1 MIVTSSKDDYTAEL
15 DATNITILSGSKDF
29 HEGEILEVVSSSLVG
44 TKDNY
49 ESIISVDDNFIT
61 TGDITRN
68 SGSDMAGFDIRI
80 EAVISQSVQGEYDST
95 AYQQIG
101 MDPNS
106 LTVAGLGYMVVV
118 QMTIITKLDKDNN
131 FVRER
136 SKVFLIKESYTVD
149 VPQNINSNDSSL
161 GTELVSQTRYRHF
174 INILP
179 FTGSNGSESTDPTVT
194 GNVVEVKPLNGI
206 FHHIT

>member
-1 MIVTSSKDDYTAEL
+1 M
-15 DATNITILSGSKDF
+15 G
-29 HEGEILEVVSSSLVG
+29 
-44 TKDNY
+44 
-49 ESIISVDDNFIT
+49 
-61 TGDITRN
+61 
-68 SGSDMAGFDIRI
+68 GFDIRI

-106 LTVAGLGYMVVV
+106 LTVAGFGLYGSGSNA
-118 QMTIITKLDKDNN
+118 IITKLDKDNN

-194 GNVVEVKPLNGI
+194 GNVVEVKPLNGALASHYI
-206 FHHIT
+206 NTGDLTTGLENSYFNGSKQTAATTLDGSSPIQTFTTNPNTLKVNDGGRGSGEPILEVE